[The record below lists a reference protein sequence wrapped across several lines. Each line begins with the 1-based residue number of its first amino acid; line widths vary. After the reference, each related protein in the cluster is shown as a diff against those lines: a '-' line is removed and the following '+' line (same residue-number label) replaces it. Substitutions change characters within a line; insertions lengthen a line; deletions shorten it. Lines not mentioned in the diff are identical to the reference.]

1 VRLWHLN
8 VCIHSQ
14 LVHPIN
20 FKTTNTAESDKKTP
34 ANRCSQLRAS
44 RRQFVHFT
52 CHSGNTVP
60 QFEHDQIIFGMGTSF
75 RSDGR
80 DATSDEK
87 RENNRRGM
95 ILKPGSAR
103 RFWL

>member
-1 VRLWHLN
+1 
-8 VCIHSQ
+8 
-14 LVHPIN
+14 
-20 FKTTNTAESDKKTP
+20 
-34 ANRCSQLRAS
+34 
-44 RRQFVHFT
+44 VHFT

-75 RSDGR
+75 RSR

-87 RENNRRGM
+87 PENNRREM

-103 RFWL
+103 RVWL